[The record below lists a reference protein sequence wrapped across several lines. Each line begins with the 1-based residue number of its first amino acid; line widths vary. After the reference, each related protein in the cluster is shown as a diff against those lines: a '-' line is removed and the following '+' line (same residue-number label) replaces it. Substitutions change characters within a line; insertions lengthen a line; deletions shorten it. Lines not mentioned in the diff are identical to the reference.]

1 MKATNAPI
9 FLFCLAALFAF
20 APAPSRADTTITV
33 TGTAQPANKQT
44 IAVKGLL
51 GDSSEASRTFL
62 ETLRNDLRNSGWFVP
77 VEASQAS
84 VVLSGT
90 VRGSATGLE
99 YSATASWMLG
109 SRTRAWSAQAA
120 LPQVRDAAHAL
131 ADAIVEDV
139 AGKKPMASAKIVFV
153 GRRGGQTDV
162 YRCDSDGARLTRL
175 TSDGAIC
182 VSPNWVPGRNAFLY
196 TSWLKGTPA
205 VYEVNLEN
213 NHRRVVSARNGMNQ
227 GAVVSPDGRRA
238 AILLSVSGG
247 VELYLI
253 DPASGRVL
261 DRLTRSKQVNEA
273 SPSWSPDGNALVYTS
288 DDGGLPR
295 CYVMNLATR
304 QRTRL
309 VWSAGIGETV
319 SPEWGPDGRIAF
331 CGKKGGRYRVFV
343 ADPAKDARTTQPTLV
358 CPEDG
363 ADYEDPS
370 WAPDGRHIVCTR
382 TANFVRSLVVLDTDP
397 KPDPMRTLFSS
408 AGDWYLPSW
417 SANF

>member
-1 MKATNAPI
+1 MKASNA
-9 FLFCLAALFAF
+9 LLLLLSVLVLF
-20 APAPSRADTTITV
+20 APASAQADTTITV

-44 IAVKGLL
+44 ITLKGFP
-51 GDSSEASRTFL
+51 GDSSEPARTFL
-62 ETLRNDLRNSGWFVP
+62 DVLRNDLKCSGWFVP
-77 VEASQAS
+77 VETAQAS
-84 VVLSGT
+84 VVLTGS
-90 VRGSATGLE
+90 VRGTATGVE

-109 SRTRAWSAQAA
+109 SRTRSWNAQAPQ
-120 LPQVRDAAHAL
+120 LQVRDAAHAL
-131 ADAIVEDV
+131 ADAIIEEV
-139 AGKKPMASAKIVFV
+139 AGKKPMASAKIVFI
-153 GRRGGQTDV
+153 GRRAGQTDV

-175 TSDGAIC
+175 TSDGALC
-182 VSPNWVPGRNAFLY
+182 VSPNWIPGQNAFLY

-205 VYEVNLEN
+205 VYEVNLN
-213 NHRRVVSARNGMNQ
+213 DNRRRVVSARNGMNQ

-273 SPSWSPDGNALVYTS
+273 SPSWSPDGNSLVYAS
-288 DDGGLPR
+288 DDGGTPR

-309 VWSAGIGETV
+309 VWSADIGENV
-319 SPEWGPDGRIAF
+319 SPEWGSDGRIAF
-331 CGKKGGRYRVFV
+331 CGKTKGGRYRIFV
-343 ADPAKDARTTQPTLV
+343 ADPSKDSRTTKPIDI
-358 CPEDG
+358 CPKDG

-370 WAPDGRHIVCTR
+370 WAPDGRHVVCTR
-382 TANFVRSLVVLDTDP
+382 TVNFVRSLVVLDADP
-397 KPDPMRTLFSS
+397 NPDPMRTLFSTP
-408 AGDWYLPSW
+408 GDWYLPSW